1 MKSKKKSLGG
11 QLLAAGAG
19 FIPGA
24 GAFIS
29 PLISSLDEQM
39 SQKQLPP
46 APIQKN
52 IPNLNIFGNFELGG
66 PIPIPMARESTL
78 VKSPIIPDLSAPLP
92 EAPISAAEMKI
103 DTMHNSPLTQ
113 QRAQANW
120 AAKAP
125 TQPGYVQ
132 SSTNPNYEKRT
143 GYGSSN
149 KAKSV
154 DRFREKELGG
164 FVGDDFIQYN
174 TGSHA
179 SGNDQ
184 MVTANGTPGVGESTV
199 QNKENAYKGYVMS
212 DVLKNPETGNTF
224 NVDAAKINKQH
235 KDARFYSDQKNAL
248 DFKMS
253 KLQML
258 NDALRTVETK
268 KQKGSGGPLGQAMSN
283 VPWMDIKNEF
293 DRFNKENIQPGQT
306 DGYAQDPTAVIS
318 NPELTLG
325 QTGSRSSSN
334 VSRPYTPSQSRSTD
348 NGNYGIDSRT
358 LNGLGL
364 LAKSFSLAG
373 SINDALATPQQ
384 EDVILPDYKQSDAY
398 MKSANVDYTQA
409 RQDALGVSNIAA
421 NTNRSLSSNPG
432 QFQGR
437 EQARLANLQ
446 DALGRVDMQQSN
458 AQSNLN
464 LQLGQ
469 YEQGKAQTNA
479 ELLYRNQQN
488 NQMNEA
494 NSRLFDRSLASDLA
508 SIGTQFNNNA
518 NQLKAI
524 QNNNDLSKFN
534 NSQIIMY
541 LNNKYPNVK
550 VTPDIIEKLKAGK
563 SIDEILKVNFE

>member
-24 GAFIS
+24 GSFIS

-46 APIQKN
+46 TPIQKN
-52 IPNLNIFGNFELGG
+52 VPNLDIFGNFELGG

-78 VKSPIIPDLSAPLP
+78 VKSSIIPDLSAPLP

-120 AAKAP
+120 AAKAA

-132 SSTNPNYEKRT
+132 PSTNPNYEKRT

-184 MVTANGTPGVGESTV
+184 MVTTNGTPGVGESTV

-268 KQKGSGGPLGQAMSN
+268 KQKGSGGPLNQAMSN
-283 VPWMDIKNEF
+283 VPWVDIKNEF
-293 DRFNKENIQPGQT
+293 DRFNKENKQLGQI
-306 DGYAQDPTAVIS
+306 DGYAQDPTSVIS

-334 VSRPYTPSQSRSTD
+334 VSQPYTPSQPRSTD

-469 YEQGKAQTNA
+469 YELNKANRNRDIQYENNVNNLQNQANTRFA
-479 ELLYRNQQN
+479 DRVLSQELDNIGSSFNKAGEVNKVMQNQK
-488 NQMNEA
+488 
-494 NSRLFDRSLASDLA
+494 D
-508 SIGTQFNNNA
+508 
-518 NQLKAI
+518 I
-524 QNNNDLSKFN
+524 QQFN
-534 NSQIIMY
+534 NSQVMLALNAKFPDFQVRKGIM
-541 LNNKYPNVK
+541 
-550 VTPDIIEKLKAGK
+550 EKLKKGEIT
-563 SIDEILKVNFE
+563 IDDILEMKV

>member
-52 IPNLNIFGNFELGG
+52 VPNLNIFGNFELGG

-120 AAKAP
+120 AAKAA

-132 SSTNPNYEKRT
+132 PSTNPNYEKRT

-184 MVTANGTPGVGESTV
+184 MVTTNGTPGVGESTV

-268 KQKGSGGPLGQAMSN
+268 KQKGSGGPLNQAMSN
-283 VPWMDIKNEF
+283 VPWVDIKNEF
-293 DRFNKENIQPGQT
+293 DRFNNENIQP
-306 DGYAQDPTAVIS
+306 
-318 NPELTLG
+318 G

-334 VSRPYTPSQSRSTD
+334 VSQSYTPSQSRSTD

-384 EDVILPDYKQSDAY
+384 EDAILPDYKQSDAY
-398 MKSANVDYTQA
+398 MKSANIDYTQA

-446 DALGRVDMQQSN
+446 DALARVDMQQSN
-458 AQSNLN
+458 AQSQLN
-464 LQLGQ
+464 LTKGQ
-469 YEQGKAQTNA
+469 YELNKANRNRDIKYENNVNNLQNQANTRFA
-479 ELLYRNQQN
+479 DRVLSQELDNIGSSFNKTGEIKKVMQNQK
-488 NQMNEA
+488 
-494 NSRLFDRSLASDLA
+494 D
-508 SIGTQFNNNA
+508 
-518 NQLKAI
+518 I
-524 QNNNDLSKFN
+524 QQFN
-534 NSQIIMY
+534 NSQVI
-541 LNNKYPNVK
+541 LTLQNKYPNF
-550 VTPDIIEKLKAGK
+550 KLKSDVKDKFMSGEI
-563 SIDEILKVNFE
+563 SLDEFLEYVPDDAKQELKKKKG